1 MLSLTELLENLLN
14 VRNLPTISNAVVVLE
29 QSLSQ
34 EEPDVQNVSNIISED
49 PVITSMVLKLGNSA
63 TYGARRT
70 IGSVQEAVMRLGFQ
84 EVRKMV
90 MNLALVEY
98 MSDRQFDILDP
109 LEFFRHSI
117 GVATGMEQVN
127 AMTGIVRENGHHL
140 YVIGLLHDLGR
151 WVSAN
156 YMTDVH
162 QHVLPED
169 NPGDAEQ
176 DIIELERKNI
186 GLDHAQIAAALLERW
201 GLPLPVVQGVRYHH
215 EPDAAPGAQQKI
227 SQLIYLVDNIC
238 AKNRIGEVGEGSSRE
253 LKESAYILVGLS
265 SEAEEQ
271 IIPQINAKLEESEVV
286 LSIGSGDSG
295 KGR

>member
-1 MLSLTELLENLLN
+1 MLSLTELLEHLLN
-14 VRNLPTISNAVVVLE
+14 VKKLPTISNAVVILE
-29 QSLSQ
+29 QSLNQ
-34 EEPDVQNVSNIISED
+34 EEPDVQHVSRIISED
-49 PVITSMVLKLGNSA
+49 PVITSMVLKLANSA
-63 TYGARRT
+63 IYGARRT

-98 MSDRQFDILDP
+98 MSDKQFDILDP

-117 GVATGMEQVN
+117 GVACGMEQVN
-127 AMTGIVRENGHHL
+127 GMTGIVRENSHQL

-156 YMTDVH
+156 YMTDVY

-169 NPGDAEQ
+169 AEQ
-176 DIIELERKNI
+176 DIVELERKNI

-201 GLPLPVVQGVRYHH
+201 GLPLPVVQGVRFHH

-238 AKNRIGEVGEGSSRE
+238 ALNKIGEVGEGSGRN
-253 LKESAYILVGLS
+253 LKESAWILVGLS
-265 SEAEEQ
+265 SEAEDQ

-286 LSIGSGDSG
+286 LSIGHGNNRED
-295 KGR
+295 R